1 MENIWLK
8 SYPPG
13 VPAQIDIKE
22 FRSLGEVFDKSVARF
37 GSLPAFINMG
47 HSISYSELERQ
58 SRDFGAYL
66 RNGLKLQPGA
76 RVALMMPNLL
86 QYPIALFGILRS
98 GYTAVNCNPLYTP
111 RELEYQLKDSGA
123 EAIVILENSAHTLDQ
138 IIANTQVKHVV
149 TTQIGDMLPPL
160 KRFAVN
166 FLVKYAKRIVPA
178 WRIPGAVPFPAALRQ
193 GSQLP
198 WKPAETGHED
208 IAFLQ
213 YTGGTTGVPKG
224 AMLTHG
230 NIVANLA
237 EAHAWLKGVLR
248 EGAETLVTPLPLYHI
263 FALTVSLV
271 FFKIGAANVLVTD
284 PRNINGLIG
293 ELKRHPFTV
302 IVGVNT
308 LFNALAQHPD
318 FGRLD
323 FSRLRLSFAGGMAVQ
338 RAVAEKWR
346 KLTGRPLVE
355 AYGLTEASPC
365 VASNPLDI
373 EEFTGS
379 IGQPIP
385 STEIA
390 IRGEDGSDLPAGEVG
405 ELCARGPQVMKG
417 YWHRPGET
425 AKVMT
430 PDGFLRT
437 GDMAMVDGRGFIH
450 LVDRKKDMIVVSGFK
465 VWPNEIEDVA
475 ALHPG
480 VLEVGAVGVPD
491 PRSGE
496 AIKIVV
502 VRKDP
507 ELTAGA
513 LIEHCRKN
521 LTGYKVPR
529 YVEFRAALP
538 RSNVGKILRRGLR
551 EPAAGD

>member
-13 VPAQIDIKE
+13 VPAQVDIQE
-22 FRSLGEVFDKSVARF
+22 HRSLGEVFDKSVARF

-47 HSISYSELERQ
+47 HTISYSELERQ

-66 RNGLKLQPGA
+66 RSGLKLQPGA

-138 IIANTQVKHVV
+138 IVANTQVKHVV

-166 FLVKYAKRIVPA
+166 FLVKYAKRMVPA
-178 WRIPGAVPFPAALRQ
+178 WRIPGAVSFSAALRQ

-198 WKPAETGHED
+198 WQPAETGHED
-208 IAFLQ
+208 LAFLQ

-230 NIVANLA
+230 NIIANLA

-271 FFKIGAANVLVTD
+271 LFKIGAANVLVTD
-284 PRNINGLIG
+284 PRNIKGLIG

-308 LFNALAQHPD
+308 LFNALVRHPD
-318 FGRLD
+318 FSRARLLPPPA
-323 FSRLRLSFAGGMAVQ
+323 FLCRRHGGAAGGCGEMAQ
-338 RAVAEKWR
+338 
-346 KLTGRPLVE
+346 T
-355 AYGLTEASPC
+355 
-365 VASNPLDI
+365 
-373 EEFTGS
+373 
-379 IGQPIP
+379 
-385 STEIA
+385 
-390 IRGEDGSDLPAGEVG
+390 
-405 ELCARGPQVMKG
+405 
-417 YWHRPGET
+417 HRT
-425 AKVMT
+425 
-430 PDGFLRT
+430 
-437 GDMAMVDGRGFIH
+437 
-450 LVDRKKDMIVVSGFK
+450 
-465 VWPNEIEDVA
+465 
-475 ALHPG
+475 
-480 VLEVGAVGVPD
+480 
-491 PRSGE
+491 
-496 AIKIVV
+496 
-502 VRKDP
+502 
-507 ELTAGA
+507 
-513 LIEHCRKN
+513 
-521 LTGYKVPR
+521 
-529 YVEFRAALP
+529 
-538 RSNVGKILRRGLR
+538 
-551 EPAAGD
+551 AAG